1 MRNSNIDRLGFITEP
16 RKSSRCPEERVT
28 DLDGCKRQRRHAKTT
43 KQSLTTSQVGLII
56 NTQDTKV
63 ISYNQANSNNIEL
76 NGQPLEAVDDFQ
88 NLGSYVGS
96 IENDLRNR
104 KEKAWSTFWILENT
118 WKSKADLDLK
128 LRSYSSSVLSV
139 LLYGSETWVIT
150 PEFEKVLKLNCFYM
164 LLVYSSSWDQKR
176 RSHHQ

>member
-1 MRNSNIDRLGFITEP
+1 MSRGASYRP
-16 RKSSRCPEERVT
+16 RFRRRYRDACER
-28 DLDGCKRQRRHAKTT
+28 QQRHAKTT

-56 NTQDTKV
+56 NTQNIKV
-63 ISYNQANSNNIEL
+63 LSYNQANSNNIEL

-104 KEKAWSTFWILENT
+104 KEKAWSAFWKLEDT

-128 LRSYSSSVLSV
+128 LRFYSSSVLSV
-139 LLYGSETWVIT
+139 SLNGSETWVIT
-150 PEFEKVLKLNCFYM
+150 PEFEKVLNCFYATC
-164 LLVYSSSWDQKR
+164 LLIIMGSKKKITSPMKLSTDEQTR
-176 RSHHQ
+176 DL

>member
-1 MRNSNIDRLGFITEP
+1 MSRGASYRP
-16 RKSSRCPEERVT
+16 RFRRRYRDACE
-28 DLDGCKRQRRHAKTT
+28 RQRRHAKTT

-56 NTQDTKV
+56 NTQNTKV
-63 ISYNQANSNNIEL
+63 LSNNQANSNNIEL

-128 LRSYSSSVLSV
+128 LRFYSSSVLSV
-139 LLYGSETWVIT
+139 SLYGSETWVIT
-150 PEFEKVLKLNCFYM
+150 PEFEKVLNCFYATC
-164 LLVYSSSWDQKR
+164 LLIIMGSKKKITSPMKLSTDEQTR
-176 RSHHQ
+176 DL